1 MKVKEESEKVG
12 LKLNFQKKKIMA
24 SGPIRSGQVD
34 GETMETGTEFILGAP
49 KSLKM
54 VTVAMKLKDTLSL
67 ENKTKQ
73 KTIPT

>member
-1 MKVKEESEKVG
+1 MKVKEESEKVSW
-12 LKLNFQKKKIMA
+12 KLNSQKTKITA
-24 SGPIRSGQVD
+24 SGPITSWEID
-34 GETMETGTEFILGAP
+34 GETVETGTEFILGAP

-73 KTIPT
+73 KTIPP

>member
-1 MKVKEESEKVG
+1 
-12 LKLNFQKKKIMA
+12 MA
-24 SGPIRSGQVD
+24 SSPIPSSQID

-67 ENKTKQ
+67 ENKTKADSQ
-73 KTIPT
+73 IENRLVIAKREKREGMEVWD